1 MIKIYYVF
9 SRNNKI
15 GSKIISYFSGL
26 LVKDLNKVPSHV
38 GLLIE
43 FENSKEKFVV
53 ESVIF
58 SGVRLVP
65 YGSWLKINEECYVIQ
80 TDELQASKVFSALTE
95 VWNKKYDWFGLIY
108 FSLNFLTHLLFKVP
122 FSKNNKWSSS
132 KRFMCTELVG
142 KLEGYNK
149 HGMTTPAKMC
159 LDFLNEEM

>member
-1 MIKIYYVF
+1 MKLYYIF
-9 SRNNKI
+9 SKNDKI

-26 LVKDLNKVPSHV
+26 LVKDLYKVPSHV

-43 FENSKEKFVV
+43 FSDSKQKFVI
-53 ESVIF
+53 ESVVS

-65 YGSWLKINEECYVIQ
+65 YKSWLKINEECYVIQ
-80 TDELQASKVFSALTE
+80 TQNLQTSEVFSTLVE

-108 FSLNFLTHLLFKVP
+108 FSLNFLAHVLFKTP
-122 FSKNNKWSSS
+122 FSKTNKWSSS
-132 KRFMCTELVG
+132 KRFFCTELVG

-149 HGMTTPAKMC
+149 HSMTTPAKMC